1 MNDAGPDATGS
12 SLSTARISRRTV
24 LRAGLATV
32 ASLSLPQLLAC
43 SNDASTSAALNWDEW
58 WSRQSPKG
66 LLDFANW
73 PYYIDRRSDNSHPS
87 IDRFTKETGARVQY
101 FRPIRDLATF
111 VERILPDLRAGR
123 SIGYDLIV
131 ITNGPQL
138 TSLLSENHLIPLDH
152 GRLPNFAANASDL
165 VKDPAWDP
173 ANRYSVAW
181 QSGLTGI
188 AYRPEAVEAL
198 GRKPRSIEDLW
209 DRRLRGRVGMLKDL
223 TDLGSF
229 GLLAEGIDPASS
241 TLADWVGAASR
252 LRAQKTSG
260 VLGGYYDQSYIHA
273 LQRGDV
279 WITQAWSGDVFQSM
293 QTGHPELRFVVPEEG
308 AMLWTDSLMIPRQ
321 AAHPADALAYMD
333 FVYRPEI
340 AAMIAD
346 WVQYISPVPAARQII
361 AERFDDELVANSP
374 LVFPT
379 LAPDSEEVTDRF
391 RTYRTLHT
399 AFEQR
404 RWEEIFGALI

>member
-1 MNDAGPDATGS
+1 MNAEPDATGP
-12 SLSTARISRRTV
+12 LIPTARVSRRTV
-24 LRAGLATV
+24 LRAGLATL
-32 ASLSLPQLLAC
+32 ASLGLPVLSAC
-43 SNDASTSAALNWDEW
+43 SNDASTSAALNWDAW
-58 WSRQSPKG
+58 WSRRSPVG

-87 IDRFTKETGARVQY
+87 INRFTKQTGTRVEY

-131 ITNGPQL
+131 ITNGSQL

-173 ANRYSVAW
+173 GNRYSVAW

-198 GRKPRSIEDLW
+198 GRKPRGIADLW
-209 DRRLRGRVGMLKDL
+209 DRRLRGRVGMLTDL

-229 GLLAEGIDPASS
+229 GLLAEGIDPATS
-241 TLADWVGAASR
+241 TLADWVRAASR
-252 LRAQKTSG
+252 LRDQRTSG
-260 VLGGYYDQSYIHA
+260 ALKGYYDQSYIRA

-293 QTGHPELRFVVPEEG
+293 QIGYPELRFIVPEEG
-308 AMLWTDSLMIPRQ
+308 AMLWTDSLMIPRG

-361 AERFDDELVANSP
+361 AERYDDALVANSP

-379 LAPDSEEVTDRF
+379 LAPDGEEVTDRF
-391 RTYRTLHT
+391 RTYRVLQT

-404 RWEEIFGALI
+404 RWDEVFGALL

>member
-1 MNDAGPDATGS
+1 MNAESDGSAAAIATS
-12 SLSTARISRRTV
+12 RVSRRAV

-32 ASLSLPQLLAC
+32 ASLGLPALAAC
-43 SNDASTSAALNWDEW
+43 SNEASTSAALDWDAW
-58 WSRQSPKG
+58 WSRRSPAG
-66 LLDFANW
+66 VLDFANW
-73 PYYIDRRSDNSHPS
+73 PYYIDRRRDSSHPS
-87 IDRFTKETGARVQY
+87 LNRFTKQTQTQVNY

-111 VERILPDLRAGR
+111 VGRILPDLRAGR
-123 SIGYDLIV
+123 PTGYDLIV
-131 ITNGPQL
+131 ITNGPEL

-173 ANRYSVAW
+173 GNRYSVAW

-188 AYRPEAVEAL
+188 AYRPEAVDAL
-198 GRKPRSIEDLW
+198 GRKPRSIADLW
-209 DRRLRGRVGMLKDL
+209 DRRLRNHVGMMKDL

-229 GLLAEGIDPASS
+229 GLLAVGVDPAES
-241 TLADWVGAASR
+241 TLADWLRAASR
-252 LRAQKTSG
+252 LREQRASG
-260 VLGGYYDQSYIHA
+260 IVRDYYGQGYIGA
-273 LQRGDV
+273 LQRGDL
-279 WITQAWSGDVFQSM
+279 WITQAWSGDVFQST
-293 QTGHPELRFVVPEEG
+293 QIGYPELRFVVPEEG
-308 AMLWTDSLMIPRQ
+308 AMLWTDSLMIPAG

-361 AERFDDELVANSP
+361 AEQYDDALVANSP

-379 LAPDSEEVTDRF
+379 LAPDSDEVTARF
-391 RTYRTLHT
+391 RTYRVLHT

-404 RWEEIFGALI
+404 RWQEIFGALI

>member
-1 MNDAGPDATGS
+1 M
-12 SLSTARISRRTV
+12 
-24 LRAGLATV
+24 
-32 ASLSLPQLLAC
+32 ASLGLPALAAC
-43 SNDASTSAALNWDEW
+43 SNEASTSATLDWDAW
-58 WSRQSPKG
+58 WSRQSPTG
-66 LLDFANW
+66 VLDFANW

-87 IDRFTKETGARVQY
+87 LNRFTKQTQTRVSY

-111 VERILPDLRAGR
+111 VGRILPDLRAGR
-123 SIGYDLIV
+123 PIGYDLIV
-131 ITNGPQL
+131 ITNGPEL
-138 TSLLSENHLIPLDH
+138 TSLLSENHLTPLDH
-152 GRLPNFAANASDL
+152 GRLPTFAANASDL

-173 ANRYSVAW
+173 GNRYSVAW

-198 GRKPRSIEDLW
+198 GRKPRSIADLW
-209 DRRLRGRVGMLKDL
+209 DRRLGKHVGMMKDL

-229 GLLAEGIDPASS
+229 GLLAEGVDPAES
-241 TLADWVGAASR
+241 TLADWLRAASR
-252 LRAQKTSG
+252 LREQRASG
-260 VLGGYYDQSYIHA
+260 VVKDYYGQGYIGA
-273 LQRGDV
+273 LQRGDL

-293 QTGHPELRFVVPEEG
+293 QIGYPELRFVVPEEG
-308 AMLWTDSLMIPRQ
+308 AMLWTDSLMIPAG

-361 AERFDDELVANSP
+361 ADQYDDALVANSP

-379 LAPDSEEVTDRF
+379 LAPDSDEVTARF
-391 RTYRTLHT
+391 RTYRVLHT

-404 RWEEIFGALI
+404 RWQEIFGALI

>member
-1 MNDAGPDATGS
+1 MNAEPDATGP
-12 SLSTARISRRTV
+12 LIPTARVSRRAV
-24 LRAGLATV
+24 LGAGLATL
-32 ASLSLPQLLAC
+32 ASLGLPVLSAC
-43 SNDASTSAALNWDEW
+43 SNDASTSAALNWDAW
-58 WSRQSPKG
+58 WSRRSPVG

-87 IDRFTKETGARVQY
+87 LNRFTKQTGTRVEY
-101 FRPIRDLATF
+101 FRPIRDVATF

-131 ITNGPQL
+131 ITNGSQL

-173 ANRYSVAW
+173 GNRYSVAW

-188 AYRPEAVEAL
+188 AYRPEAVAAL
-198 GRKPRSIEDLW
+198 GRKPRGIADLW
-209 DRRLRGRVGMLKDL
+209 DRRLRGRVGMLTDL

-229 GLLAEGIDPASS
+229 GLLAEGIDPATS
-241 TLADWVGAASR
+241 TLADWVRAASR
-252 LRAQKTSG
+252 LRDQRTSG
-260 VLGGYYDQSYIHA
+260 ALKGYYDQSYIRA

-293 QTGHPELRFVVPEEG
+293 QIGYPELRFIVPEEG
-308 AMLWTDSLMIPRQ
+308 AMLWTDSLMIPRG

-361 AERFDDELVANSP
+361 ADRYDDAVVANSP

-379 LAPDSEEVTDRF
+379 LAPDGEEITDRF
-391 RTYRTLHT
+391 RTYRVLQT

-404 RWEEIFGALI
+404 RWDEVFGPLL

>member
-1 MNDAGPDATGS
+1 MNDSGLGPKGPS
-12 SLSTARISRRTV
+12 PSPARFSRRTI
-24 LRAGLATV
+24 LGAGLATV
-32 ASLSLPQLLAC
+32 ASLGLPVLSAC
-43 SNDASTSAALNWDEW
+43 SNDASTSAALNWDAW

-87 IDRFTKETGARVQY
+87 LDRFTRETGARVQY

-131 ITNGPQL
+131 ITNGPEL

-152 GRLPNFAANASDL
+152 GRLPSFAANASDL

-173 ANRYSVAW
+173 GNRYSVAW

-188 AYRPEAVEAL
+188 AYRPEAVDAL
-198 GRKPRSIEDLW
+198 GRKPRGIEDLW
-209 DRRLRGRVGMLKDL
+209 DRRLRGHVGMLKDL

-229 GLLAEGIDPASS
+229 GLLAEGVDPANS
-241 TLADWVGAASR
+241 TFSDWVRAAAR
-252 LRAQKTSG
+252 LRDQQASG
-260 VLGGYYDQSYIHA
+260 VLKRYYDQSYIRA

-293 QTGHPELRFVVPEEG
+293 QIGYPELRFVVPEEG
-308 AMLWTDSLMIPRQ
+308 AMLWTDSLMIPRG

-361 AERFDDELVANSP
+361 AERYDDALVANSP

-379 LAPDSEEVTDRF
+379 LAPESEDVTNRF
-391 RTYRTLHT
+391 RTYRVLHT

-404 RWEEIFGALI
+404 RWDEVFGALL

>member
-1 MNDAGPDATGS
+1 MNDSGPVAKGS
-12 SLSTARISRRTV
+12 VLSTARISRRTI
-24 LRAGLATV
+24 LRAGLASA
-32 ASLSLPQLLAC
+32 ASLALPVLSAC
-43 SNDASTSAALNWDEW
+43 SNDASTSAAPNWEAW
-58 WSRQSPKG
+58 WSRQSPDG

-87 IDRFTKETGARVQY
+87 LDRFTRKTGSRVRY

-131 ITNGPQL
+131 ITNGPEL
-138 TSLLSENHLIPLDH
+138 TSLLSENHLIPLNH

-173 ANRYSVAW
+173 GNRYSVAW

-188 AYRPEAVEAL
+188 AYRPEAVDAL
-198 GRKPRSIEDLW
+198 GRKPRGIEDLW
-209 DRRLRGRVGMLKDL
+209 DPRLQGRVGMLTDL

-229 GLLAEGIDPASS
+229 GLLAEGVDPANS
-241 TLADWVGAASR
+241 TFSDWVRAASR
-252 LRAQKTSG
+252 LREQKTSG
-260 VLGGYYDQSYIHA
+260 VLRNYYDQGYIRA
-273 LQRGDV
+273 LQRGEV

-293 QTGHPELRFVVPEEG
+293 QIGYPELRFIVPDQG
-308 AMLWTDSLMIPRQ
+308 AMLWTDSLMIPRG
-321 AAHPADALAYMD
+321 AAHPADALEYMD

-346 WVQYISPVPAARQII
+346 WVQYISPVPAAREII
-361 AERFDDELVANSP
+361 AERYDDPLVANSP

-379 LAPDSEEVTDRF
+379 LAPEAEDVTHRF
-391 RTYRTLHT
+391 KTYRVLHT
-399 AFEQR
+399 AFEER
-404 RWEEIFGALI
+404 RWQEVFGALL